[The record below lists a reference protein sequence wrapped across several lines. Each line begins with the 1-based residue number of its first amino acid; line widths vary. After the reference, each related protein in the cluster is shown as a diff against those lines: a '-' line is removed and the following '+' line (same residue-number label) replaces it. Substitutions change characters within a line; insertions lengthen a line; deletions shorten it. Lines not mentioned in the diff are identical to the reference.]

1 MTHPA
6 QEELEAVALGQ
17 SGGPKDAEIEGHV
30 KGCTDCSRELA
41 WLRAER
47 TLLRRRPLL
56 QTAHLWP
63 GVAARLEHP
72 RRRTHRA
79 WRIAVASGVGA
90 AAAAVLLT
98 VLRPGPLPVAQSQ
111 QSARRQRSA
120 IDPKTLAALD
130 RAETDYRNAAKVLE
144 GEYDRLR
151 PRLDPELARR
161 WDETLT
167 RARAQLGESRAVA
180 ADDVNVRM
188 RVLDG
193 YAGYLRSLRDLLRES
208 EEANP

>member
-1 MTHPA
+1 MTHPS
-6 QEELEAVALGQ
+6 QEELEAVALGAP
-17 SGGPKDAEIEGHV
+17 GDPRAAEIEAHV
-30 KGCTDCSRELA
+30 AGCTECCRELA
-41 WLRAER
+41 WLRTER
-47 TLLRRRPLL
+47 TLMGRRPLL
-56 QTAHLWP
+56 QTTHLWP

-72 RRRTHRA
+72 RRRAHWA

-90 AAAAVLLT
+90 AAAAVLFA
-98 VLRPGPLPVAQSQ
+98 VLRPGPLPVVQ
-111 QSARRQRSA
+111 QKQNARRQRSA

-130 RAETDYRNAAKVLE
+130 RAEADYRNAAKVLE
-144 GEYDRLR
+144 GEYDQLR

-161 WDETLT
+161 WDETLV

-193 YAGYLRSLRDLLRES
+193 YAGYLRSLRDLLQES